1 MTRKYKSFPLVCVE
15 WEDHSGDAGWVEE
28 DDMSDMGVR
37 CKTVGW
43 LIKETPESY
52 HVVDTLT
59 DDDIVIY

>member
-1 MTRKYKSFPLVCVE
+1 
-15 WEDHSGDAGWVEE
+15 
-28 DDMSDMGVR
+28 MSDMGVR

-59 DDDIVIY
+59 DDKGQGGYSHILRPCVVKVQTLRKKF